1 MTKQEKDLISAYES
15 LPLNQQ
21 EILEL
26 LSVVYRPVARR
37 RALEFAQQ
45 ARVHLPPEGDS
56 EFAGLN
62 AVVRNLIGKKLL
74 VEEERRIRCNPDI
87 VEAVT
92 RSADRMGRLRRWD
105 QAVNQLIPERGAHG
119 RRDFF
124 HRSQPELIEHLRMAL
139 HFNDAKRFNDLMVH
153 WNATSPGR
161 LGFINLC
168 HELFAQ
174 PFDGEWLYTRVRAI
188 RDPALHHL
196 IETAHLTLM
205 PSSGPVDLL
214 HRIANEPG
222 GAGLELELELAVR
235 HELLVGR
242 LDAAERLLQGNNT
255 ALSDLF
261 RGWLCFLRGD
271 RDQALF
277 HFDFAVRR
285 SRQQTGKRE
294 VLLPVVVDAFYVL
307 TLIASGDPARNS
319 RARSYIEF
327 ASKKRPA
334 DQALYQAL
342 RYAAHLAEGRGERA
356 GNPGDGWKKCDAE
369 LPLLQLFIYTVL
381 CWADEEAVRAARGNI
396 SALARYSASN
406 GYPWAASEFSQ
417 ILQRVCAERPEFPVA
432 EGGFSPLLDTVFSQP
447 PWERSLLALERLS
460 SSATDRG
467 ESSGE
472 SRMTWRVS
480 VVNHSLAVAAFQQK
494 LGKTGR
500 WSKGKPV
507 SLKLLH
513 SGARNDCLTA
523 QDSRVC
529 AAIETEESGRSGPA
543 HYRMR
548 ADRAAEALVGHP
560 LVFRADNP
568 DISVEVVKDAPQLR
582 VTAEGSFV
590 RIKLLPQPPDIG
602 NVIASAPSPTR
613 VIVCRFQKK
622 HREIISFLGREG
634 LLVPAGSQHAVTRAV
649 SAASRLVTVHSDVAG
664 AEVDAADVSA
674 DSTPQIHLT
683 PYGEG
688 LRAEPLVR
696 PFSSDGP
703 AFRPGTGGRVVFA
716 IVGGRQSRAQRDFDE
731 ETRRFDVV
739 KSSCGALRKANWD
752 GTAWILDDPYD
763 SLVLLEQLHLLGDEV
778 VVAWPEG
785 EPVRVRQRLST
796 DRLSLKIR
804 KSEDW
809 FEIDGSAQL
818 DAGLVMSLRELLDH
832 VREASTRFVQIGD
845 KEFVALTER
854 FRKRIQELVAFAE
867 SHGNRLRVSPARS
880 HALEALVDDAGSVDA
895 DEQWERRVARI
906 REARLLDPVVPSTL
920 QAQLREYQAE
930 GFRWASRLAAW
941 GAGACLADDMGLGKT
956 VQALAVM
963 VSRAPNGPAL
973 VVAPTSVCANWIDEA
988 RRFAPTLNPLEFGLG
1003 NRQEMLRNL
1012 KPFDLVVCS
1021 YGLMHQEAESLAEV
1035 HWDTVV
1041 LDEAQAIKNRDT
1053 LRSRAAMRLLGEFR
1067 MITTATPVENHLGE
1081 LWNLFHFINPGLLG
1095 SVESFSENFARPIQV
1110 AGSGGARDRLKR
1122 LIGPFILRRTK
1133 SEVLDELP
1141 AKTEITLRIEMS
1153 REERALYEAVR
1164 QQAVERLD
1172 AEALEANGNHV
1183 RILAEIMKL
1192 RRACCHPQLV
1202 MPGTEIASSKFARF
1216 SDTVAEL
1223 IDNAHKALV
1232 FSQFTS
1238 HLAIVRSHL
1247 DQQGISYRYL
1257 DGSTPARDRKRE
1269 VDAFQS
1275 GDGSL
1280 FLISLRAG
1288 GQGLNLTA
1296 ADYVIHLD
1304 PWWNPAVEDQASD
1317 RAHRIGQTRPV
1328 TVYRLVMKDT
1338 IEEKIVGLHA
1348 SKRDLADSLLDGT
1361 DMSGKISAEE
1371 LLELIRE
1378 G

>member
-1 MTKQEKDLISAYES
+1 MTKQEQDLISAFES

-21 EILEL
+21 EVLEL
-26 LSVVYRPVARR
+26 LSVVYRPVARS
-37 RALEFAQQ
+37 RALEFVQQ
-45 ARVHLPPEGDS
+45 ARVHLPPAGDS

-74 VEEERRIRCNPDI
+74 IEEERRIQCNPDI

-105 QAVNQLIPERGAHG
+105 QAVQQLIPERGAHG
-119 RRDFF
+119 RRNFF
-124 HRSQPELIEHLRMAL
+124 HRGQPEIFEHLRMAL
-139 HFNDAKRFNDLMVH
+139 HFNDAKRFNELMVD
-153 WNATSPGR
+153 WNAASPDR
-161 LGFINLC
+161 LAFINLC

-174 PFDGEWLYTRVRAI
+174 PFDGEWLYTRAPDIRA
-188 RDPALHHL
+188 PALHHL

-205 PSSGPVDLL
+205 PSSGPVELL
-214 HRIANEPG
+214 NRIANEPG
-222 GAGLELELELAVR
+222 GRGLELEPAVR

-242 LDAAERLLQGNNT
+242 LDDAERLLQGNDT

-271 RDQALF
+271 PDQALS
-277 HFDFAVRR
+277 HFDGAVKR
-285 SRQQTGKRE
+285 SRKQTGKRE
-294 VLLPVVVDAFYVL
+294 VLLPFVVDAFYVL
-307 TLIASGDPARNS
+307 TLIASGDPARNGQ
-319 RARSYIEF
+319 ARSYIEF
-327 ASKKRPA
+327 ASRKRPA
-334 DQALYQAL
+334 DQAHYQAL
-342 RYAAHLAEGRGERA
+342 LYAARLAEGRGDRA
-356 GNPGDGWKKCDAE
+356 DDLGDAWKNCDAE
-369 LPLLQLFIYTVL
+369 PPLYQLFIYTVL
-381 CWADEEAVRAARGNI
+381 CWADEEATRAARGNI

-417 ILQRVCAERPEFPVA
+417 ILHRACAEPPEFPVG
-432 EGGFSPLLDTVFSQP
+432 EGGFSPLLETAFSQT
-447 PWERSLLALERLS
+447 PWERSLSALERLS

-472 SRMTWRVS
+472 SRMTWRVR
-480 VVNHSLAVAAFQQK
+480 VVNRALDVAAFQQK
-494 LGKTGR
+494 LGKSGR

-523 QDSRVC
+523 QDSKVC
-529 AAIETEESGRSGPA
+529 AAIEKEESSRYSPT

-548 ADRAAEALVGHP
+548 ADRAAEALVGHL

-568 DISVEVVKDAPQLR
+568 EISVEVVKDDPQLR

-590 RIKLLPQPPDIG
+590 RIKLLPQPPDFG

-613 VIVCRFQKK
+613 VSVCRFQKK
-622 HREIISFLGREG
+622 HREIISFLGRDG

-649 SAASRLVTVHSDVAG
+649 AAASRLVTVHSDIAG
-664 AEVDAADVSA
+664 AEVDAAEVSA
-674 DSTPQIHLT
+674 DSTPRIHLT
-683 PYGEG
+683 PHWEG

-696 PFSSDGP
+696 PFSCEGP
-703 AFRPGTGGRVVFA
+703 AFRPGAGGRVVFA
-716 IVGGRQSRAQRDFDE
+716 IIGGQQTRAQRNFE
-731 ETRRFDVV
+731 EEKRRLDAV
-739 KSSCGALRKANWD
+739 KSSCGVLRKAHWD
-752 GTAWILDDPYD
+752 GTAWILDDPHD
-763 SLVLLEQLHLLGDEV
+763 TLVLLEQLHLVGDEV
-778 VVAWPEG
+778 LVAWPEG

-796 DRLSLKIR
+796 DCLSLKLR

-809 FEIDGSAQL
+809 FEIDGSAEL
-818 DAGLVMSLRELLDH
+818 DPGLVMGLRELLEH
-832 VREASTRFVQIGD
+832 VREAPTRFVQIGD

-854 FRKRIQELVAFAE
+854 FRKRIQELAAFAE
-867 SHGNRLRVSPARS
+867 SHGNRLRVPPSRS
-880 HALEALVDDAGSVDA
+880 HALEALVDEAGSVDA

-930 GFRWASRLAAW
+930 GFRWAARLSAW

-988 RRFAPTLNPLEFGLG
+988 RRFAPTLTPLEFGPG
-1003 NRQEMLRNL
+1003 NRQQMLRDV
-1012 KPFDLVVCS
+1012 KSFDLVVCS
-1021 YGLMHQEAESLAEV
+1021 YGLLHQEADGLAEV

-1041 LDEAQAIKNRDT
+1041 LDEAQAIKNRET
-1053 LRSRAAMRLLGEFR
+1053 LRSRAAMRLRCDFR

-1095 SVESFSENFARPIQV
+1095 SVESFGESFARPIQV
-1110 AGSGGARDRLKR
+1110 EGSSGARDRLKR

-1141 AKTEITLRIEMS
+1141 AKTEITLRIEMP

-1172 AEALEANGNHV
+1172 AEAPEADGNHV

-1202 MPGTEIASSKFARF
+1202 MPGTEIAGSKLARF
-1216 SDTVAEL
+1216 LDTVADL

-1275 GDGSL
+1275 GEGNL

-1338 IEEKIVGLHA
+1338 IEEKIVGLH
-1348 SKRDLADSLLDGT
+1348 STKRDLADSLLDGT
-1361 DMSGKISAEE
+1361 DMSGKMSAEE

-1378 G
+1378 A

>member
-1 MTKQEKDLISAYES
+1 MTNQEQDLISAYES
-15 LPLNQQ
+15 LPLSQQ
-21 EILEL
+21 EVLEL

-37 RALEFAQQ
+37 RALEFVQQ
-45 ARVHLPPEGDS
+45 ARVDLPSAGGS

-74 VEEERRIRCNPDI
+74 IEEERRIQCNPDI
-87 VEAVT
+87 VEAIT
-92 RSADRMGRLRRWD
+92 RSAERMGRLRRWD
-105 QAVNQLIPERGAHG
+105 QAANQLIPERAIRG
-119 RRDFF
+119 RRSFF
-124 HRSQPELIEHLRMAL
+124 RRSQPELIEQLRMAL
-139 HFNDAKRFNDLMVH
+139 HLNDAKRFNDLMVS
-153 WNATSPGR
+153 WKATSPGR
-161 LGFINLC
+161 FGLNNLC
-168 HELFAQ
+168 HDLFAQ
-174 PFDGEWLYTRVRAI
+174 PFDGEWLYTRVPAI

-196 IETAHLTLM
+196 IDTAHLTLM

-214 HRIANEPG
+214 HRIANELG
-222 GAGLELELELAVR
+222 GLGQELEVVVR

-242 LDAAERLLQGNNT
+242 LDDAERLLQSHNT
-255 ALSDLF
+255 ALSELF

-271 RDQALF
+271 CEQALS
-277 HFDFAVRR
+277 HFDGAVRQ
-285 SRQQTGKRE
+285 SRKQTGKRE
-294 VLLPVVVDAFYVL
+294 VLLPFVVDAFYL
-307 TLIASGDPARNS
+307 LALIASGDPVRNGQ
-319 RARSYIEF
+319 ARSYIEF
-327 ASKKRPA
+327 ATRKRPA
-334 DQALYQAL
+334 DQAHYQAL
-342 RYAAHLAEGRGERA
+342 LYAARLAEGRGERA
-356 GNPGDGWKKCDAE
+356 DDLGDAWKKCDAE
-369 LPLLQLFIYTVL
+369 PPLFQLFIYTVL
-381 CWADEEAVRAARGNI
+381 CWADEEAARAARGKI
-396 SALARYSASN
+396 IALARYSASN
-406 GYPWAASEFSQ
+406 GYPWAESEFRQ
-417 ILQRVCAERPEFPVA
+417 ILHRTSAEPPEFPVG
-432 EGGFSPLLDTVFSQP
+432 EGGFSPLLDTVFSQT

-467 ESSGE
+467 EASGE

-480 VVNHSLAVAAFQQK
+480 VVNHSLSVAAFQQK
-494 LGKTGR
+494 LGKSGR

-523 QDSRVC
+523 QDSKVC
-529 AAIETEESGRSGPA
+529 AAIEKVEPGKYAPT

-548 ADRAAEALVGHP
+548 DDRAAEALVGHP

-568 DISVEVVKDAPQLR
+568 DISVEVVKDDPQLR

-590 RIKLLPQPPDIG
+590 RIKLLPQPPDFG
-602 NVIASAPSPTR
+602 NVIATAPSPTR
-613 VIVCRFQKK
+613 VTVCRFLKK

-634 LLVPAGSQHAVTRAV
+634 LLVPAGSQHAVTRAI

-683 PYGEG
+683 PHGEG

-696 PFSSDGP
+696 PFASEGP
-703 AFRPGTGGRVVFA
+703 AFRPGAGGRVVFA
-716 IVGGRQSRAQRDFDE
+716 IIGGQQTRAQRNFEE
-731 ETRRFDVV
+731 ETRRLDAV
-739 KSSCGALRKANWD
+739 KSSCGVLLKAHWD
-752 GTAWILDDPYD
+752 GTAWILDDPHD
-763 SLVLLEQLHLLGDEV
+763 TLVLLEQLHLVGDEV
-778 VVAWPEG
+778 LVAWPEG

-796 DRLSLKIR
+796 DCLSLKIR

-809 FEIDGSAQL
+809 FEIDGSAEL
-818 DAGLVMSLRELLDH
+818 DPGLVMGLRELLEH
-832 VREASTRFVQIGD
+832 VREAPTRFVQIGD

-854 FRKRIQELVAFAE
+854 FRKRIQELAAFAE
-867 SHGNRLRVSPARS
+867 SYGNRLRVPPSRS
-880 HALEALVDDAGSVDA
+880 HALEALVEDAGSVDA

-930 GFRWASRLAAW
+930 GFRWAARLSAW

-988 RRFAPTLNPLEFGLG
+988 RRFAPTLRPLEFGPG
-1003 NRQEMLRNL
+1003 NRQQMLRDV
-1012 KPFDLVVCS
+1012 KSFDLVVCS
-1021 YGLMHQEAESLAEV
+1021 YGLLHQEADGLAEV
-1035 HWDTVV
+1035 RWDTVV
-1041 LDEAQAIKNRDT
+1041 LDEAQAIKNRET
-1053 LRSRAAMRLLGEFR
+1053 LRSRAAMRLRCDFR

-1095 SVESFSENFARPIQV
+1095 SVESFHESFARPIQV
-1110 AGSGGARDRLKR
+1110 DGSGGARDRLKR

-1141 AKTEITLRIEMS
+1141 AKTEITLRIEMP

-1172 AEALEANGNHV
+1172 SQALEADGNHL

-1192 RRACCHPQLV
+1192 RRACCHPQLA
-1202 MPGTEIASSKFARF
+1202 MPGTEIAGSKLATFL
-1216 SDTVAEL
+1216 DTVAEL

-1275 GDGSL
+1275 GEGNL

-1338 IEEKIVGLHA
+1338 IEEKIVGLHS

-1371 LLELIRE
+1371 LLELIRA

>member
-1 MTKQEKDLISAYES
+1 MTKQEQDLISAYEA

-21 EILEL
+21 EFLEL

-37 RALEFAQQ
+37 RAQEFLQQ
-45 ARVHLPPEGDS
+45 ARVQLPPAGGSD
-56 EFAGLN
+56 FAGLN
-62 AVVRNLIGKKLL
+62 AVVRNLIGKNLL
-74 VEEERRIRCNPDI
+74 VEEERRIQCNPDI

-92 RSADRMGRLRRWD
+92 RSADRLGRLRRWNE
-105 QAVNQLIPERGAHG
+105 AVTQLVPERDG
-119 RRDFF
+119 RHRRTIF
-124 HRSQPELIEHLRMAL
+124 HRTQPELLEHLRMAL
-139 HFNDAKRFNDLMVH
+139 HFNDEKLFNDLMVD
-153 WNATSPGR
+153 WNAKFPGR
-161 LGFINLC
+161 LDFINLC
-168 HELFAQ
+168 HDLFAQ
-174 PFDGEWLYTRVRAI
+174 PFDGEWLYTRVPAI
-188 RDPALHHL
+188 REPALYHL
-196 IETAHLTLM
+196 IGTAHLTLM
-205 PSSGPVDLL
+205 PSSDPVDLL
-214 HRIANEPG
+214 HRIADEPG
-222 GAGLELELELAVR
+222 GRALDLELAVG

-242 LDAAERLLQGNNT
+242 SDNAERLLQGNT
-255 ALSDLF
+255 SALAELF
-261 RGWLCFLRGD
+261 RGWLCILRAD
-271 RDQALF
+271 REQALS
-277 HFDFAVRR
+277 HFDSAVRR
-285 SRQQTGKRE
+285 SRKQTGKRE
-294 VLLPVVVDAFYVL
+294 VLLPAVVDVFYVL
-307 TLIASGDPARNS
+307 TLIACGDDTRNVQAR
-319 RARSYIEF
+319 RYIDF
-327 ASKKRPA
+327 ASKKRPPN
-334 DQALYQAL
+334 QALYQAL
-342 RYAAHLAEGRGERA
+342 LHAAHLAAGRSEGADGL
-356 GNPGDGWKKCDAE
+356 GDAWKKCEAE
-369 LPLLQLFIYTVL
+369 PPLFQLFIYTVL
-381 CWADEEAVRAARGNI
+381 GWADAEATRSARVKI

-417 ILQRVCAERPEFPVA
+417 ILQRTCAEPPEIPVG
-432 EGGFSPLLDTVFSQP
+432 EGGFFPLLDTVFSQN
-447 PWERSLLALERLS
+447 PWERSLWALEHLN
-460 SSATDRG
+460 SSAPEPV

-472 SRMTWRVS
+472 TRMTWRVR
-480 VVNHSLAVAAFQQK
+480 VANRALDVEAFQQT
-494 LGKTGR
+494 LGKSGR

-523 QDSRVC
+523 QDSKVC
-529 AAIETEESGRSGPA
+529 AAIEKDESGRHGPV

-548 ADRAAEALVGHP
+548 ADRAAEALIGHP

-568 DISVEVVKDAPQLR
+568 DIGVEVVKDSPQLR

-590 RIKLLPQPPDIG
+590 RIKLLPQPPDFG
-602 NVIASAPSPTR
+602 NAMASAPSPTR
-613 VIVCRFQKK
+613 VIVCCFQKK
-622 HREIISFLGREG
+622 HREIISLLGRDG
-634 LLVPAGSQHAVTRAV
+634 LLVPAGSQQAVTRAV
-649 SAASRLVTVHSDVAG
+649 AAASRIVTVHSDVAG
-664 AEVDAADVSA
+664 AEVDAADVGA

-696 PFSSDGP
+696 PFSSEGP
-703 AFRPGTGGRVVFA
+703 AFRPGAGGRVVFA
-716 IVGGRQSRAQRDFDE
+716 IIGGRQTRAQRNFDE
-731 ETRRFDVV
+731 ETRRLDVV
-739 KSSCGALRKANWD
+739 KSSCGVLRKANWD

-763 SLVLLEQLHLLGDEV
+763 TLVLLEQLHLLGDEV
-778 VVAWPEG
+778 LVSWPEG
-785 EPVRVRQRLST
+785 EPVRVIQRLSM
-796 DRLSLKIR
+796 DRLSLKIS

-818 DAGLVMSLRELLDH
+818 DTELVMSLRELLDH
-832 VREASTRFVQIGD
+832 VREAPTRFVQLGD

-854 FRKRIQELVAFAE
+854 FRKRIQDLAAFAE
-867 SHGNRLRVSPARS
+867 SHGNRLRVPPSRS
-880 HALEALVDDAGSVDA
+880 HALEALVQDAGSVDA

-906 REARLLDPVVPSTL
+906 REARLLDPVLPSTL
-920 QAQLREYQAE
+920 QAQLRAYQVE
-930 GFRWASRLAAW
+930 GFRWAARLAAW

-956 VQALAVM
+956 VQALAVV

-988 RRFAPTLNPLEFGLG
+988 RRFAPTLTALEFGSG
-1003 NRQEMLRNL
+1003 NRQEMLRNV

-1021 YGLMHQEAESLAEV
+1021 YGLLHQESDALAEV

-1053 LRSRAAMRLLGEFR
+1053 LRSRAAMRLLGDFR

-1095 SVESFSENFARPIQV
+1095 SVESFGESFARPIQV
-1110 AGSGGARDRLKR
+1110 EGSSGARDRLKR
-1122 LIGPFILRRTK
+1122 LTGPFILRRTK

-1141 AKTEITLRIEMS
+1141 AKTEITQRIEMT

-1164 QQAVERLD
+1164 QRAVERLD
-1172 AEALEANGNHV
+1172 AETAQAEGSHV

-1202 MPGTEIASSKFARF
+1202 MPGTKIAGSKLARF
-1216 SDTVAEL
+1216 SDTAAEL

-1232 FSQFTS
+1232 FSQFTG

-1247 DQQGISYRYL
+1247 DRQGISYRYL
-1257 DGSTPARDRKRE
+1257 DGSTPARGRKRE

-1275 GDGSL
+1275 GQGDL

-1338 IEEKIVGLHA
+1338 IEEKIVGLHS

-1378 G
+1378 A